1 MRYPTDHKESTR
13 QQLLEDSGRHVKK
26 HGFAASGVDAIAA
39 SAGVTSGALYKHFA
53 GKSDLFAAVVA
64 AELERTASRFAAV
77 QAGDGA
83 AARRVLAAYLSP
95 AHVREADA
103 GCPLPALTPEI
114 ARADVTVR
122 EAFQAGLVAVHAEVE
137 KMTGSNT
144 SAWALIAECVGAV
157 MLARALPDDSHRADL
172 LGAVA
177 SDGTARLAA
186 PKRRSKA
193 RAQPAKPQSGK
204 PGKERKL

>member
-13 QQLLEDSGRHVKK
+13 QQLLEDSARHVKK

-64 AELERTASRFAAV
+64 AELERTARRFAAV
-77 QAGDGA
+77 QAGDGT
-83 AARRVLAAYLSP
+83 AARRALAAYLSP
-95 AHVREADA
+95 AHVRDADG

-114 ARADVTVR
+114 SRADVRVR
-122 EAFQAGLVAVHAEVE
+122 EAFQAGLVGVHAEVE
-137 KMTGSNT
+137 KMTGSKT

-157 MLARALPDDSHRADL
+157 MLARALPDDSQRADL

-186 PKRRSKA
+186 PKRPSKA
-193 RAQPAKPQSGK
+193 SAQPAKPRSGK
-204 PGKERKL
+204 LGKGRKL